1 MSDQKPSILIEA
13 SKPVLRVYTPL
24 ADEIGLSPSI
34 ALMQFDFWMNNGEG
48 CFEDGH
54 WWISMSVRE
63 MQRRGFSFW
72 CISTINRNIAKLEE
86 KGLIVTITPEDEEQP
101 RKIRFNLEGMAK
113 LESVKLGGVLQ
124 NDTPLLQNATQRDL
138 KDSLSQAHAHIETPV
153 TTWQI
158 AFEKHIGLATARDV
172 DFFADL
178 LKTHDPDDVTYA
190 IVEASKLDPNIKNH
204 AHQGI
209 QQALDALERS
219 RGVKVKG
226 ELEYGIK
233 TLIHGNGNHA
243 NILRAA
249 KALGTLENLT
259 IFKAF
264 WEQANPIGKPDQ
276 RPHASQVEAYLPQAL
291 EWHAKQKPA
300 SATDG
305 IPSPQA
311 KRTTEDCAE
320 CDPRYGNRGAIGNG
334 FFEFAG
340 TKYHCPFCWQGVY
353 DHPTAMQGKIA
364 DLMRGV
370 SK

>member
-1 MSDQKPSILIEA
+1 MTDNKPSILIEA

-86 KGLIVTITPEDEEQP
+86 KGLIVTITPEDEELP
-101 RKIRFNLEGMAK
+101 RKIRFHVEGMAT

-124 NDTPLLQNATQRDL
+124 NDTPLLQNATQRDSL
-138 KDSLSQAHAHIETPV
+138 KDSLSNAHAHIETPV

-158 AFEKHIGLATARDV
+158 AFEKHIGLATAQDV

-178 LKTHDPDDVTYA
+178 LKTYDADDVTYA
-190 IVEASKLDPNIKNH
+190 IVEASKNDPNIKNH
-204 AHQGI
+204 AHRGI

-219 RGVKVKG
+219 RGVRVKN
-226 ELEYGIK
+226 ELQTGVK
-233 TLIHGNGNHA
+233 ALINGNGNNA
-243 NILRAA
+243 NVLRAA
-249 KALGTLENLT
+249 KALGTVENLT
-259 IFKAF
+259 IFGKF
-264 WEQANPIGKPDQ
+264 WTEANPIGKPDQ

-291 EWHAKQKPA
+291 EWHTKKSQPAAPKPN
-300 SATDG
+300 TPTRKRVKKECPHCEDG
-305 IPSPQA
+305 WIERP
-311 KRTTEDCAE
+311 
-320 CDPRYGNRGAIGNG
+320 NG
-334 FFEFAG
+334 ML
-340 TKYHCPFCWQGVY
+340 HCPHCWEGVY
-353 DHPTAMQGKIA
+353 ENPQSVIDMLAKAVTQ
-364 DLMRGV
+364 
-370 SK
+370 